1 VVRGGFRGN
10 IGAAFAMSEEPMPNL
25 NAIRRQIEANIQ
37 KFGWAVQGVLPDDDT
52 PSYSYTIGLTETFGH
67 PELLMMGF
75 SPDLMMQLLNLVG
88 DLVKGGERFGDWSAS
103 DVVVRDFSV
112 ILRLVPHAVAE
123 QWARAAS
130 ERYRRQG
137 KPWSL
142 LQVFLP
148 DQAGLFPWQLASM
161 PDTRS

>member
-1 VVRGGFRGN
+1 
-10 IGAAFAMSEEPMPNL
+10 MPNL

-52 PSYSYTIGLTETFGH
+52 PSYSYSIGLTENFGH
-67 PELLMMGF
+67 PEILMMGF
-75 SPDLMMQLLNLVG
+75 STDLMMQIINIVG
-88 DLVKGGERFGDWSAS
+88 DQVKSGERFSDWSTS

-112 ILRLVPHAVAE
+112 ILRLVPPAVAE
-123 QWARAAS
+123 HWARAAS

-137 KPWSL
+137 KQWSL

-148 DQAGLFPWQLASM
+148 DQAGLFSWQAGCNEQYVNLQGHLLASM